1 MAGQRHS
8 AADVELIKAC
18 RKAVMEHAAS
28 TAAHADA
35 MKLMFEQLGDDLQDL
50 DTVDS
55 RQAETDAVRSV
66 KAADLPGQLIE
77 LLGANTLMWYKAS
90 AIHWNLT
97 GADFPQY
104 HGFFAEVYGSLDEV
118 IDSYAEFVRSL
129 DYKVP
134 NTLMQLCMM
143 QPAEMMG
150 ESLPE
155 MVASI
160 TIANLRM
167 LDLLQGGVYFAGV
180 AGEYGIQNFLQDR
193 LAYHQKLRWMLK
205 AILTPTAEL
214 PEPEEPEEPGE
225 VTEPAEMEIESAI
238 ASDDGKRQYNSL
250 AQQLLYVMRGAQ

>member
-18 RKAVMEHAAS
+18 RKAVMDHAAS

-50 DTVDS
+50 DTVNGM
-55 RQAETDAVRSV
+55 QAETDAVRSV
-66 KAADLPGQLIE
+66 PAAKAADLPGQLVE
-77 LLGANTLMWYKAS
+77 LLAANTLMWYKAS

-104 HGFFAEVYGSLDEV
+104 HGFFADVYGALDEV

-134 NTLMQLCMM
+134 NTLQMLCMM
-143 QPAEMMG
+143 APGDTMG
-150 ESLPE
+150 DTLPE

-160 TIANLRM
+160 TLANMRM
-167 LDLLQGGVYFAGV
+167 LDLLQGGVYFAGI
-180 AGEYGIQNFLQDR
+180 AGEYGIQNFPAGSPCIPSKTSLD
-193 LAYHQKLRWMLK
+193 
-205 AILTPTAEL
+205 AE
-214 PEPEEPEEPGE
+214 EHYDT
-225 VTEPAEMEIESAI
+225 VA
-238 ASDDGKRQYNSL
+238 
-250 AQQLLYVMRGAQ
+250 